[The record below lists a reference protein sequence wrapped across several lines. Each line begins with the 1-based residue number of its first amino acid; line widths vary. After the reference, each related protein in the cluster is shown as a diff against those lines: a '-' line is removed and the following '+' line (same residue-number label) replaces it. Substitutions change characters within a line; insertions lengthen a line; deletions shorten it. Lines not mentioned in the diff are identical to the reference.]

1 RNPLS
6 NHYRQEVFGVMVLRV
21 LVIDDHAIVREGLR
35 RLVNRD
41 QEIKIVGEAASKRE
55 AIAQIS
61 HHNPDVIVVDLH
73 LPDGS
78 GLEVVAWAR
87 SLSQSI
93 GIVVLTMSN
102 MPEHVLAS
110 LQSGASSHVDKTA
123 PVGELLQAIKL
134 SANKPLS
141 FTARKLTDAI
151 AAKNKGVGLTPRE
164 IEILEKLPSGD
175 TILQIAAALFV
186 TESTVKTHLSAIYRK
201 LNAENRVQAINNAR
215 KFGLLP

>member
-1 RNPLS
+1 
-6 NHYRQEVFGVMVLRV
+6 MTLRV

-35 RLVNRD
+35 RLISRD
-41 QEIKIVGEAASKRE
+41 EGIIVVGEAASKNE

-78 GLEVVAWAR
+78 GLDVIAWAR
-87 SLSQSI
+87 SLSQKI

-110 LQSGASSHVDKTA
+110 MQSGASSHVDKTA
-123 PVGELLQAIKL
+123 PISEVLKAIKH
-134 SANKPLS
+134 SADKPLS
-141 FTARKLTDAI
+141 FTARKLTEAM
-151 AAKNKGVGLTPRE
+151 AARNKGLGLTPRE
-164 IEILEKLPSGD
+164 IEVLEKLPSGD
-175 TILQIAAALFV
+175 TVAQIAKQLFV
-186 TESTVKTHLSAIYRK
+186 TESTIKTHLFSLYKK

-215 KFGLLP
+215 KSGLLP

>member
-1 RNPLS
+1 
-6 NHYRQEVFGVMVLRV
+6 MVLRV

-123 PVGELLQAIKL
+123 PVGDLLQAIKL

-175 TILQIAAALFV
+175 TILQMAAALFV

>member
-1 RNPLS
+1 
-6 NHYRQEVFGVMVLRV
+6 MVLRV

-41 QEIKIVGEAASKRE
+41 EGIKIVGEAASKKE

-110 LQSGASSHVDKTA
+110 MQSGASSHIDKTA
-123 PVGELLQAIKL
+123 PVGELLQAIKM

-141 FTARKLTDAI
+141 FTARKLTEAI
-151 AAKNKGVGLTPRE
+151 AAKNRGIGLTPRE

-186 TESTVKTHLSAIYRK
+186 TESTIKTHLSAIYRK

>member
-1 RNPLS
+1 
-6 NHYRQEVFGVMVLRV
+6 MTLRV

-35 RLVNRD
+35 RLIGRD
-41 QEIKIVGEAASKRE
+41 EGIIVVGEAASKNE

-78 GLEVVAWAR
+78 GLDVIAWAR
-87 SLSQSI
+87 SLSQKI

-110 LQSGASSHVDKTA
+110 MQSGASSHVDKTA
-123 PVGELLQAIKL
+123 PITEVLKAIKL
-134 SANKPLS
+134 SADKPLS
-141 FTARKLTDAI
+141 FTARKLTEAMT
-151 AAKNKGVGLTPRE
+151 ARNKGLGLTPRE
-164 IEILEKLPSGD
+164 IEVLEKLPSGD
-175 TILQIAAALFV
+175 TVAQIAKQLFV
-186 TESTVKTHLSAIYRK
+186 TESTIKTHLFSLYKK

>member
-1 RNPLS
+1 
-6 NHYRQEVFGVMVLRV
+6 MVLRV

-41 QEIKIVGEAASKRE
+41 QEIKIVGEAASKKE

-87 SLSQSI
+87 SLSQSL

-110 LQSGASSHVDKTA
+110 MQSGASSHVDKTA

-151 AAKNKGVGLTPRE
+151 AIKNKDVGLTPRE

-186 TESTVKTHLSAIYRK
+186 TESTIKTHLSAIYRK

>member
-1 RNPLS
+1 
-6 NHYRQEVFGVMVLRV
+6 MVLRV

-35 RLVNRD
+35 RLVSRD
-41 QEIKIVGEAASKRE
+41 QEIKIVGEAASKKE

-93 GIVVLTMSN
+93 GIVVLTMSD

-110 LQSGASSHVDKTA
+110 MQSGASSHVDKTA

-175 TILQIAAALFV
+175 TILEIAAALFV
-186 TESTVKTHLSAIYRK
+186 TESTIKTHLSAIYRK

>member
-1 RNPLS
+1 
-6 NHYRQEVFGVMVLRV
+6 VLRV

-35 RLVNRD
+35 RLVSRD
-41 QEIKIVGEAASKRE
+41 QEIKIVGEAASKKE

-110 LQSGASSHVDKTA
+110 MQSGASSHVDKTA

-175 TILQIAAALFV
+175 TILEIAAALFV
-186 TESTVKTHLSAIYRK
+186 TESTIKTHLSAIYRK

>member
-1 RNPLS
+1 
-6 NHYRQEVFGVMVLRV
+6 MVLRV

-41 QEIKIVGEAASKRE
+41 EGIKIVGEAASKRE

-110 LQSGASSHVDKTA
+110 MQSGASSHIDKTA
-123 PVGELLQAIKL
+123 PVGELLKAIKM

-141 FTARKLTDAI
+141 FTARKLTEAI
-151 AAKNKGVGLTPRE
+151 AAKNRGIGLTPRE

-186 TESTVKTHLSAIYRK
+186 TESTIKTHLSAIYRK

>member
-1 RNPLS
+1 
-6 NHYRQEVFGVMVLRV
+6 MTLRV

-35 RLVNRD
+35 RLIGRD
-41 QEIKIVGEAASKRE
+41 EGIIVVGEAASKNE

-78 GLEVVAWAR
+78 GLDVIAWAR
-87 SLSQSI
+87 SLSQKI

-110 LQSGASSHVDKTA
+110 MQSGASSHVDKTA
-123 PVGELLQAIKL
+123 PISEVLKAIKL
-134 SANKPLS
+134 SADKPLS
-141 FTARKLTDAI
+141 FTARKLTEAM
-151 AAKNKGVGLTPRE
+151 AARNKGLGLTPRE
-164 IEILEKLPSGD
+164 IEVLEKLPSGD
-175 TILQIAAALFV
+175 TVAQIAKQLFV
-186 TESTVKTHLSAIYRK
+186 TESTIKTHLFSLYKK

>member
-1 RNPLS
+1 
-6 NHYRQEVFGVMVLRV
+6 MVLRV

-41 QEIKIVGEAASKRE
+41 EGIKIVGEAASKRE

-110 LQSGASSHVDKTA
+110 MQSGASSHIDKTA
-123 PVGELLQAIKL
+123 PVGELLQAIKM

-141 FTARKLTDAI
+141 FTARKLTEAI
-151 AAKNKGVGLTPRE
+151 AAKNRGIGLTPRE

-186 TESTVKTHLSAIYRK
+186 TESTIKTHLSAIYRK

>member
-1 RNPLS
+1 
-6 NHYRQEVFGVMVLRV
+6 MALRV

-41 QEIKIVGEAASKRE
+41 EGIKIVGEAASKRE

-110 LQSGASSHVDKTA
+110 MQSGASSHVDKTA

-134 SANKPLS
+134 SASKPLS

-175 TILQIAAALFV
+175 TILQIAAALYV
-186 TESTVKTHLSAIYRK
+186 TESTIKTHLSAIYRK

>member
-1 RNPLS
+1 
-6 NHYRQEVFGVMVLRV
+6 MALRV

-35 RLVNRD
+35 RLISKDDELR
-41 QEIKIVGEAASKRE
+41 IVGEAASKNE

-78 GLEVVAWAR
+78 GLEVIAWAR
-87 SLSQSI
+87 SLSQSL

-110 LQSGASSHVDKTA
+110 MQSGASAHVDKTA
-123 PVGELLQAIKL
+123 PINEVLQAIKL
-134 SANKPLS
+134 SADKPLT
-141 FTARKLTDAI
+141 FTARKLTEAI
-151 AAKNKGVGLTPRE
+151 AAKNKGLGLTPRE

-175 TILQIAAALFV
+175 TIAQLAKQSFV
-186 TESTVKTHLSAIYRK
+186 TESTIKTHLSAIYKK
-201 LNAENRVQAINNAR
+201 LGAENRVQAINNAR
-215 KFGLLP
+215 KYGLLP

>member
-1 RNPLS
+1 
-6 NHYRQEVFGVMVLRV
+6 MALRV

-35 RLVNRD
+35 RLISKDEELR
-41 QEIKIVGEAASKRE
+41 IVGEAASKNE

-78 GLEVVAWAR
+78 GLEVIAWAR
-87 SLSQSI
+87 SLSQSL

-110 LQSGASSHVDKTA
+110 MQSGASAHVDKTA
-123 PVGELLQAIKL
+123 PINEVLQAIKL
-134 SANKPLS
+134 SADKPLT
-141 FTARKLTDAI
+141 FTARKLTEAI
-151 AAKNKGVGLTPRE
+151 AAKNKGLGLTPRE

-175 TILQIAAALFV
+175 TIAQLAKQSFV
-186 TESTVKTHLSAIYRK
+186 TESTIKTHLSAIYKK
-201 LNAENRVQAINNAR
+201 LGAENRVQAINIAR
-215 KFGLLP
+215 KYGLLP

>member
-1 RNPLS
+1 
-6 NHYRQEVFGVMVLRV
+6 MALRV

-35 RLVNRD
+35 RLISKDDELR
-41 QEIKIVGEAASKRE
+41 IVGEAASKNE

-78 GLEVVAWAR
+78 GLEVIAWAR
-87 SLSQSI
+87 SLSQSL

-110 LQSGASSHVDKTA
+110 MQSGASAHVDKTA
-123 PVGELLQAIKL
+123 PINEVLHAIKL
-134 SANKPLS
+134 SADKPLT
-141 FTARKLTDAI
+141 FTARKLTEAI
-151 AAKNKGVGLTPRE
+151 AAKNKGLGLTPRE

-175 TILQIAAALFV
+175 TIAQLARQAFV
-186 TESTVKTHLSAIYRK
+186 TESTIKTHLSAIYKK
-201 LNAENRVQAINNAR
+201 LGAENRVQAINNAR
-215 KFGLLP
+215 KYGLLP

>member
-1 RNPLS
+1 
-6 NHYRQEVFGVMVLRV
+6 MTLRV

-35 RLVNRD
+35 RLISRD
-41 QEIKIVGEAASKRE
+41 AEIKIVGEAASKNE

-78 GLEVVAWAR
+78 GLDVIAWAR

-110 LQSGASSHVDKTA
+110 MQSGASSHVDKTA
-123 PVGELLQAIKL
+123 PISEVLRAIKL
-134 SANKPLS
+134 SADKPLS
-141 FTARKLTDAI
+141 FTARKLTEAI
-151 AAKNKGVGLTPRE
+151 AAKNKGLGLTPRE
-164 IEILEKLPSGD
+164 LEILEKLPSGD
-175 TILQIAAALFV
+175 SVAQLAKQLFV
-186 TESTVKTHLSAIYRK
+186 TESTIKTHLFSIYKK
-201 LNAENRVQAINNAR
+201 LNAENRVQAINTAR
-215 KFGLLP
+215 KYGLLP

>member
-1 RNPLS
+1 
-6 NHYRQEVFGVMVLRV
+6 MTLRV

-35 RLVNRD
+35 RLISRD
-41 QEIKIVGEAASKRE
+41 AEIKIVGEAASKNE

-78 GLEVVAWAR
+78 GLDVIAWAR

-110 LQSGASSHVDKTA
+110 MQSGASSHVDKTA
-123 PVGELLQAIKL
+123 PISEVLRAIKL
-134 SANKPLS
+134 SADKPLS
-141 FTARKLTDAI
+141 FTARKLTEAI
-151 AAKNKGVGLTPRE
+151 AAKNKGLGLTPRE
-164 IEILEKLPSGD
+164 LEILEKLPSGD
-175 TILQIAAALFV
+175 TVAQLAKQLFV
-186 TESTVKTHLSAIYRK
+186 TESTIKTHLFSIYKK
-201 LNAENRVQAINNAR
+201 LNAENRVQAINTAR
-215 KFGLLP
+215 KYGLLP

>member
-1 RNPLS
+1 
-6 NHYRQEVFGVMVLRV
+6 MVLRV

-175 TILQIAAALFV
+175 TILQIAGALFV

>member
-1 RNPLS
+1 
-6 NHYRQEVFGVMVLRV
+6 MVLRV

-41 QEIKIVGEAASKRE
+41 EGIKIVGEAASKRE

-110 LQSGASSHVDKTA
+110 MQSGASSHIDKTA
-123 PVGELLQAIKL
+123 PVGELLQAIEMRV
-134 SANKPLS
+134 NKPLS
-141 FTARKLTDAI
+141 FTARKLTEAI
-151 AAKNKGVGLTPRE
+151 AAKNRGIGLTPRE

-186 TESTVKTHLSAIYRK
+186 TESTIKTHLSAIYRK

>member
-1 RNPLS
+1 
-6 NHYRQEVFGVMVLRV
+6 MTLRV

-35 RLVNRD
+35 RLISRD
-41 QEIKIVGEAASKRE
+41 EGIIVVGEAASKNE

-78 GLEVVAWAR
+78 GLDVIAWAR
-87 SLSQSI
+87 SLSQKI

-102 MPEHVLAS
+102 MPEHVIAS
-110 LQSGASSHVDKTA
+110 MQSGASSHVDKTA
-123 PVGELLQAIKL
+123 PISEVLKAIKH
-134 SANKPLS
+134 SADKPLS
-141 FTARKLTDAI
+141 FTARKLTEAM
-151 AAKNKGVGLTPRE
+151 AARNKGLGLTPRE
-164 IEILEKLPSGD
+164 IEVLEKLPSGD
-175 TILQIAAALFV
+175 TVAQIAKQLFV
-186 TESTVKTHLSAIYRK
+186 TESTIKTHLFSLYKK

>member
-1 RNPLS
+1 
-6 NHYRQEVFGVMVLRV
+6 MVLRV

-41 QEIKIVGEAASKRE
+41 PDIKIVGEAASKRE
-55 AIAQIS
+55 AVAQIS

-110 LQSGASSHVDKTA
+110 MQSGASSHIDKTA
-123 PVGELLQAIKL
+123 PIGELLQAIKL

-175 TILQIAAALFV
+175 TILQMAAALFV
-186 TESTVKTHLSAIYRK
+186 TESTIKTHLSAIYRK
-201 LNAENRVQAINNAR
+201 LSAENRVQAINNAR

>member
-1 RNPLS
+1 
-6 NHYRQEVFGVMVLRV
+6 MVLRV

>member
-1 RNPLS
+1 
-6 NHYRQEVFGVMVLRV
+6 MLRV

-35 RLVNRD
+35 RLVSGD
-41 QEIKIVGEAASKRE
+41 QEIKIVGEAASKKE

-61 HHNPDVIVVDLH
+61 HHNPDVIVIDLH

-110 LQSGASSHVDKTA
+110 MQSGASSHVDKTA

-175 TILQIAAALFV
+175 TILEIAAALFV
-186 TESTVKTHLSAIYRK
+186 TESTIKTHLSAIYRK